1 VAISVARA
9 RQICTKAELD
19 LVLQST
25 TRQIGQLDAKQLRAA
40 IRRSRTL
47 RDKWRDLSH
56 SQTRDTKATDPDKL
70 GEANAR
76 SAEKAELFDDA
87 LQRFEKRL
95 TKIDKLP
102 ATGSTSVKRPTKSAR
117 ATDHRAERAVIRDVL
132 SEKKEILNAPVKKSP
147 TQKVATKK
155 TTTAAESA
163 KSVKKASPGSAVAP
177 KTPVKKAAIKKTP
190 VKKAVNKKT
199 PPAKTVRPAA
209 GQNGLAAAAIA
220 AGQANVSDS
229 MTGAEKKRNLKAKT
243 VAKATAVS
251 RSGATRIQGHVS
263 SQGRRNQAKRNSR

>member
-1 VAISVARA
+1 L
-9 RQICTKAELD
+9 E
-19 LVLQST
+19 ST

-95 TKIDKLP
+95 TKVDKLP
-102 ATGSTSVKRPTKSAR
+102 AVGTTTAKRPTKSAR
-117 ATDHRAERAVIRDVL
+117 VTDHRAERAEIRDLL
-132 SEKKEILNAPVKKSP
+132 SEKKEMLNAPVKKS
-147 TQKVATKK
+147 ATKK
-155 TTTAAESA
+155 AATKKAANASA
-163 KSVKKASPGSAVAP
+163 K
-177 KTPVKKAAIKKTP
+177 PVKKAAPGSAVTKKAP
-190 VKKAVNKKT
+190 VKKAASKKKSPT
-199 PPAKTVRPAA
+199 KTVRPVAD
-209 GQNGLAAAAIA
+209 QHGLAAAALA
-220 AGQANVSDS
+220 AGQTAASDS

-243 VAKATAVS
+243 VAKATAVR